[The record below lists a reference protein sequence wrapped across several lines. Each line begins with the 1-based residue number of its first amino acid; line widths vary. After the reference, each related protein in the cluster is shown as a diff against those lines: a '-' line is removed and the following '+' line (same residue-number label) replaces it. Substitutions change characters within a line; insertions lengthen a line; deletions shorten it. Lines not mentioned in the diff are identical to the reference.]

1 MGCDN
6 NIILN
11 TSFFRRNKSNDTSQK
26 STKPKPYSSFRS
38 ITSLGSVP
46 NKNAHHRFIH
56 MALKVLGR
64 GRQKSV
70 AVILEPATTGLWSR
84 GCESTKCPI
93 KVTPRSQIHL
103 INRFFFIDA
112 TPKQKHF
119 RVNPTLYESLNL
131 GPALNGQRYELLLR
145 SNYWGKNRVLFR
157 FRLIYL

>member
-1 MGCDN
+1 MGCN
-6 NIILN
+6 NIILS
-11 TSFFRRNKSNDTSQK
+11 TSFFRRNESNDTSHK
-26 STKPKPYSSFRS
+26 STKSKPLSSFCS
-38 ITSLGSVP
+38 ITSLGSVQ
-46 NKNAHHRFIH
+46 NKNAHHRFIS

-84 GCESTKCPI
+84 GCASTKCPS

-103 INRFFFIDA
+103 ISRFFLIDA

-131 GPALNGQRYELLLR
+131 GPALNGQRY
-145 SNYWGKNRVLFR
+145 
-157 FRLIYL
+157 